1 MGDTRLRDMLFE
13 RMRRDE
19 EYLRACAASGE
30 RPSALMFY
38 GKVTGIAE
46 TMEACGLIS
55 GESAA
60 QIIKRAWDEYMGRDV

>member
-19 EYLRACAASGE
+19 EYLRVCAASGE

-46 TMEACGLIS
+46 TMEACGLIDS
-55 GESAA
+55 VSKDL
-60 QIIKRAWDEYMGRDV
+60 IVKRAWDEYMGRGV

>member
-1 MGDTRLRDMLFE
+1 MNNRDIRDMLFE
-13 RMRRDE
+13 RMARDE

-46 TMEACGLIS
+46 TMEACELIS
-55 GESAA
+55 SESKDR
-60 QIIKRAWDEYMGRDV
+60 IIKRAWDEYMGRAV

>member
-46 TMEACGLIS
+46 TMEACGLID
-55 GESAA
+55 SASKDL
-60 QIIKRAWDEYMGRDV
+60 IVKRARDEYMGRDV

>member
-13 RMRRDE
+13 RMRGYE
-19 EYLRACAASGE
+19 EHLRECTASGE

-46 TMEACGLIS
+46 AMEACGLIDS
-55 GESAA
+55 ESKDL
-60 QIIKRAWDEYMGRDV
+60 IVKRAWDEYMGRDV